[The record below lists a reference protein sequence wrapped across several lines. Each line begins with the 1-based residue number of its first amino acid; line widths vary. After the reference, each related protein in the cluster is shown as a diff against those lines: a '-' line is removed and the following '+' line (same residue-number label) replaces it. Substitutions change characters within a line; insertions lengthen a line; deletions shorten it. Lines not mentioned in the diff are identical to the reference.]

1 MEKNK
6 PAGRML
12 DVRAI
17 IIGDRAVSHS
27 IRVVGDD
34 RSPNIIAEEFLKR
47 QYPREF
53 KDICDIEGKFK

>member
-1 MEKNK
+1 
-6 PAGRML
+6 ML

-34 RSPNIIAEEFLKR
+34 RAPAVIATEFLKR
-47 QYPREF
+47 QYPQEF
-53 KDICDIEGKFK
+53 KDICDIEGKYK